1 MTNQHKIIITRNLK
15 KNSDIKNGLMNILS
29 LKANE
34 GALFNMKT
42 KNNHKFWMKNTFV
55 PLDMI
60 FMTKTNR
67 VVGIVENAKPHDESI
82 YHANVA
88 SDKIIEIKAGYVRKH
103 DIRIGD
109 QIDLIY
115 KLRPKSHIRTRKRN
129 KNKTKGRYT
138 RKNKH

>member
-1 MTNQHKIIITRNLK
+1 MTNQHKIIITRNFK
-15 KNSDIKNGLMNILS
+15 TKSDVKNGLMNIRS

-88 SDKIIEIKAGYVRKH
+88 SNKIIEIKAGYVRKH

-109 QIDLIY
+109 RIDLIY

-129 KNKTKGRYT
+129 KNQTKGKHT
-138 RKNKH
+138 RKNKD